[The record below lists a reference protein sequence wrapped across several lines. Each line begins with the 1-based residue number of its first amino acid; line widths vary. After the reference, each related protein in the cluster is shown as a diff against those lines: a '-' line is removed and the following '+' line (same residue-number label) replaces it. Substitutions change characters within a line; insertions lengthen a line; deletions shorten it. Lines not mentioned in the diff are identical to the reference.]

1 VFSFSFLLVALQQ
14 QLSYERTAHEATAR
28 DAQQLK
34 INAHIARERERAR
47 SRDGEVSDGQS
58 SREREREMER
68 DREGR
73 GEETGQQNL
82 SLSGISTPT
91 AVMPWRTEE
100 NKKSVT
106 ASAPKSTE
114 MSKAGVEGERHDA
127 HHRRVLEE
135 EHRDMQME
143 LMRTGR
149 ALESL
154 QQLLKDRDKTSAR
167 KERLFL
173 TEKEMLVSEAEQ
185 ATRAFQSAKEEVL
198 YLLRERDHTA
208 RSLDEFSRQLCN
220 MAWEGDDTDLSISP
234 PSVHRSPSDRMSA
247 RHATPSAEGKSS
259 GLLSTSTSS
268 SGSGSGSGSSR
279 GEGSD
284 TAVGVGVGVHAGG
297 WSSMTRIDST
307 EEQRRVKR
315 GEGAIELDGMI
326 LSMQSV
332 VNDRKRVRR
341 LCRQQ
346 QLSIMALR

>member
-1 VFSFSFLLVALQQ
+1 MFLFFLSLFVALQQ

-34 INAHIARERERAR
+34 INAHIARERELAR
-47 SRDGEVSDGQS
+47 SRDGEVSEGQS
-58 SREREREMER
+58 SQERERES
-68 DREGR
+68 R
-73 GEETGQQNL
+73 GEEAGQQNL

-100 NKKSVT
+100 NKKST
-106 ASAPKSTE
+106 ASAPKSMETR
-114 MSKAGVEGERHDA
+114 AGVEVERHDA

-220 MAWEGDDTDLSISP
+220 MAWEGDDADLSMSP
-234 PSVHRSPSDRMSA
+234 PSAHRSPSDRMSA

-259 GLLSTSTSS
+259 GLLSSSTSS
-268 SGSGSGSGSSR
+268 SGSSSGSGSGSSR

-284 TAVGVGVGVHAGG
+284 TGVGVDMHAGG
-297 WSSMTRIDST
+297 WSSMTRIDNT

>member
-1 VFSFSFLLVALQQ
+1 MS
-14 QLSYERTAHEATAR
+14 
-28 DAQQLK
+28 
-34 INAHIARERERAR
+34 
-47 SRDGEVSDGQS
+47 
-58 SREREREMER
+58 
-68 DREGR
+68 R
-73 GEETGQQNL
+73 GEEPGQQNL

-91 AVMPWRTEE
+91 AAMPWRIEE
-100 NKKSVT
+100 NKKSAK
-106 ASAPKSTE
+106 ASAPTSME
-114 MSKAGVEGERHDA
+114 MSRADVEVERHNA

-220 MAWEGDDTDLSISP
+220 MAWEGDDADLSVSP
-234 PSVHRSPSDRMSA
+234 PSVRHSPSDRMST

-268 SGSGSGSGSSR
+268 SGSRS

-284 TAVGVGVGVHAGG
+284 AGVGIGVSMHVGG

>member
-1 VFSFSFLLVALQQ
+1 MQQ

-34 INAHIARERERAR
+34 ITAHIAREREQAR

-58 SREREREMER
+58 SQERERVR

-73 GEETGQQNL
+73 GEEAGQQNL

-100 NKKSVT
+100 NRKSAT
-106 ASAPKSTE
+106 ASAPKSMETR
-114 MSKAGVEGERHDA
+114 AGVEGERHDA

-173 TEKEMLVSEAEQ
+173 TEKETLVSEAEQ

-268 SGSGSGSGSSR
+268 SGSGSGSSR

-284 TAVGVGVGVHAGG
+284 AGVGVGMHTGG